1 MGVTGKTML
10 VKVQV
15 LVLQVLLL
23 LQAEEE
29 ERRAWE
35 VTSRRAVQSR
45 ARGSHAAARDQ
56 SVQLA

>member
-1 MGVTGKTML
+1 ML

-29 ERRAWE
+29 ERRARE

-45 ARGSHAAARDQ
+45 ARGSHVAARDQ